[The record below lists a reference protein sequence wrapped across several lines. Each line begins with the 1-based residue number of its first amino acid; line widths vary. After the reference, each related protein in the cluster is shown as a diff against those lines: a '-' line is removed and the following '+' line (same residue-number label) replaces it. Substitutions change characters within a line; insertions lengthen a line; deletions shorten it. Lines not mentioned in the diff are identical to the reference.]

1 MLLFPCLNTGGK
13 AVDLFS
19 ADTGFKSHLSK
30 LLKSSELQC
39 LHPKVVMRITKL
51 ICYKILTPCHRIDGS
66 MCMSFL
72 VYLSD
77 SDKSTKTYRERME
90 SYSSLQ
96 LYS

>member
-1 MLLFPCLNTGGK
+1 MLLSPCLNPGGK

-19 ADTGFKSHLSK
+19 ADTGFKSQLSK

-72 VYLSD
+72 IYLIG
-77 SDKSTKTYRERME
+77 KGWNLTHLYNSTVNMQPGT
-90 SYSSLQ
+90 
-96 LYS
+96 